1 MSLFTSSAWFIEFPE
16 YDRHF
21 QPDLHCL
28 IFKGILW
35 PFRRCVDLLL
45 SAVCWKLRHP
55 VCVVRDTANTSTSSS
70 PLPAD
75 HFHPPVILLSGSG
88 KNRPGLLTG
97 PTCGEWRQSSP
108 CQLWHSHTLLWGPRL
123 TDSTAQWNTTVGQC
137 GGRVRLCGTGRTP
150 LRLSCVYHKITSL
163 HLLKGTLWLRAL
175 NLVKQ
180 FYSTPAVLGL
190 LLIVSISL
198 RLQLQS
204 LVLITLSADRIKVDD
219 HMWAVRGR
227 VARVTLIYFKLLLE
241 ASYCE
246 VCGWT
251 WTSL

>member
-45 SAVCWKLRHP
+45 SAVCWKLRPP

-163 HLLKGTLWLRAL
+163 HLLKRHIVTSSIKCSQTVLLYTCCTWA
-175 NLVKQ
+175 
-180 FYSTPAVLGL
+180 FTYSLHIFTPAAAE
-190 LLIVSISL
+190 
-198 RLQLQS
+198 
-204 LVLITLSADRIKVDD
+204 LSADNTVSWPNKGWWSYVGGTR
-219 HMWAVRGR
+219 
-227 VARVTLIYFKLLLE
+227 AR
-241 ASYCE
+241 S
-246 VCGWT
+246 
-251 WTSL
+251 TSNTYLF